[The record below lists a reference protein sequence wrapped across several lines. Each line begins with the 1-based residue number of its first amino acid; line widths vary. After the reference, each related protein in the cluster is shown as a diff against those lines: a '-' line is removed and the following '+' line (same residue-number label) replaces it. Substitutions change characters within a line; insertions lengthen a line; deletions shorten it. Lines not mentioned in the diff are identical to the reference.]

1 MSCERV
7 VVGPVH
13 APRNLWPVPGAAK
26 VEYCCTAL
34 IKYQHSSFVW
44 LGGNE
49 ILSPTN
55 VMVRSSPSQACS
67 NSFALCA
74 LADELQ
80 NSNATQTVPTIARMV
95 GILGASG
102 EIQCGHY
109 RRVRWSVQPG
119 LCPYVRISES
129 CCAGCGSI
137 CRVCWQ

>member
-34 IKYQHSSFVW
+34 IKYQHSSFDR

-55 VMVRSSPSQACS
+55 VMVRSSPSQACN

-80 NSNATQTVPTIARMV
+80 DSSNATQRVPTIARIV
-95 GILGASG
+95 GILSR
-102 EIQCGHY
+102 IRRDPMRQLY
-109 RRVRWSVQPG
+109 RRVR
-119 LCPYVRISES
+119 
-129 CCAGCGSI
+129 
-137 CRVCWQ
+137 